1 MCGIAGLVD
10 FLPPE
15 ASAIGRLPP
24 EASAIGRLPPEA
36 SAKGRL
42 PPEAL
47 AKGGEALVRAMCTA
61 MCHRGPDDEGVLA
74 IPRAP
79 RADEPRAVLGNRRL
93 SIIDVAGGHQPISN
107 EDGTI
112 WVVQNGEI
120 YNFQE
125 LSERLIAAGHTLK
138 TKSDTEILVH
148 LYEEMGDAFVK
159 ELDGMFALALWDDR
173 RKRLV
178 LARDRFGKKPLLY
191 AEAGGRLWFGSEF
204 QALLADPA
212 IRRDIDLDALDEYL
226 SFMSVPAPMTIYK
239 QIRKLPPAHLLVRD
253 RTGTHISRYWS
264 LQYLPKLEIDE
275 EEAAREVRRLLTEAV
290 RKRLISEVPLGAFL
304 SGGVDSSA
312 VVAIMAGLIGDRLK
326 TFAIGFDDP
335 RFNEL
340 PHARRVA
347 AKYGCDHHE
356 FQVRPRAID
365 VLPTLVRHYG
375 EPYADS
381 SAIPSF
387 YLAKLT
393 RQYVTVA
400 LNGDGGDE
408 AFAGYGWHAGSRLAE
423 QWQRLPLPLR
433 RIAERA
439 AAGIAPLSSNR
450 RSTISRLSRFI
461 AGASRPRAERYR
473 RWLSVFTPELKAAL
487 YQSPRQRPADPLD
500 AIFAAAPSLDA
511 VDAMLHADV
520 EWYLPTDL
528 LVKMDIA
535 TMANSLEGR
544 SPFLDWHLTEFAARL
559 PSRFKVHGNTSK
571 YILKKAIADLVP
583 GENMH
588 RPKQGFA
595 VPVGPWFRG
604 ELKDFLADHIL
615 GARFRARGLFNPI
628 EVQRLFDDHQ
638 RGAGD
643 HAHHLWILL
652 MLELWFREFIDQA
665 PAQARESL
673 SA

>member
-10 FLPPE
+10 FDG
-15 ASAIGRLPP
+15 ANVS
-24 EASAIGRLPPEA
+24 
-36 SAKGRL
+36 
-42 PPEAL
+42 
-47 AKGGEALVRAMCTA
+47 EALVSSMCAA

-74 IPRAP
+74 IPRQAVAGQP
-79 RADEPRAVLGNRRL
+79 RAILGNRRL

-112 WVVQNGEI
+112 WTVQNGEI

-125 LSERLIAAGHTLK
+125 LRARLEKSGHRFS
-138 TKSDTEILVH
+138 TKSDTEIIVH
-148 LYEEMGDAFVK
+148 LYEEMGDDFVRD
-159 ELDGMFALALWDDR
+159 LDGMFAIALWDDR
-173 RKRLV
+173 RKRLL

-191 AEAGGRLWFGSEF
+191 SEAGARLWFGSEF
-204 QALLADPA
+204 QALLADSS
-212 IRRDIDLDALDEYL
+212 ISRDIDREALDEYL
-226 SFMSVPAPMTIYK
+226 SFMAVPAPRSIYRH
-239 QIRKLPPAHLLVRD
+239 IRKLPPASVLVRD
-253 RTGTHISRYWS
+253 AAGTRVSRYWS
-264 LQYLPKLEIDE
+264 LEYQPKLRISE
-275 EEAAREVRRLLTEAV
+275 EDAASEVRRLLTDAV

-312 VVAIMAGLIGDRLK
+312 VVAIMAGLIGDRVK

-347 AKYGCDHHE
+347 EQYGCDHYE
-356 FQVRPRAID
+356 FEIRPRAIE
-365 VLPTLVRHYG
+365 VLPLLVRHYG

-393 RQYVTVA
+393 RQHVTVA

-408 AFAGYGWHAGSRLAE
+408 LFGGYGWHRGSRLAE
-423 QWQRLPLPLR
+423 QWQAVPLPLR
-433 RIAERA
+433 RVAESMASRLT
-439 AAGIAPLSSNR
+439 PLSSSR
-450 RSTISRLSRFI
+450 RSTIARLSRFMS
-461 AGASRPRAERYR
+461 AASRPRAARYR
-473 RWLSVFTPELKAAL
+473 QWLSVFTADMKRELYANAYLKG
-487 YQSPRQRPADPLD
+487 PDPID
-500 AIFAAAPSLDA
+500 VIFDAAPSLDA
-511 VDAMLHADV
+511 VDAMLRADI

-535 TMANSLEGR
+535 TMASSLEAR
-544 SPFLDWHLTEFAARL
+544 SPFLDWHLAEFAAKL
-559 PSRFKVHGNTSK
+559 PSTFKVKGSTSK
-571 YILKKAIADLVP
+571 YILKKALSDLVP
-583 GENMH
+583 AANMH

-595 VPVGPWFRG
+595 VPVGAWFRG

-615 GARFRARGLFNPI
+615 GPRFNARGLFRADV
-628 EVQRLFDDHQ
+628 VQRLFDEHQ

-643 HAHHLWILL
+643 HAHHLWTLL
-652 MLELWFREFIDQA
+652 MLELWFREFIDQR
-665 PAQARESL
+665 PARATEAT